1 MKELKISNKKTIL
14 QVFYLFIY
22 FLYFSSIEF
31 LTAVTWEK
39 VKKLILA
46 ITNLSDSLERLMKII
61 AKIGLGIYAGNWA
74 TNCFGFCANFG
85 VHWNYHMKIEI

>member
-46 ITNLSDSLERLMKII
+46 ISNLSDSLERLMKII

-85 VHWNYHMKIEI
+85 VHWNDHMKIEI